1 MKVFLKDEI
10 IWMNLFILSIF
21 KPKNSLDVKLV
32 FLVDSSRL
40 NMGLFSSSNETKCK
54 KCGTVLSDHERL
66 KKHQDVA
73 HGKKKE
79 KCRACGTEFDSL
91 EDLRKH
97 KKNCK

>member
-1 MKVFLKDEI
+1 VE
-10 IWMNLFILSIF
+10 
-21 KPKNSLDVKLV
+21 KLV
-32 FLVDSSRL
+32 FLLGNTIL

-54 KCGTVLSDHERL
+54 KCGTVLSDSERL
-66 KKHQDVA
+66 KKHQEVA